1 VGLAVVKVGDGE
13 AQTRILG
20 KGGHAGV
27 PVYGV
32 RGGLLPHLGVRH
44 DEVQVTVFVDD
55 CLGTTIKEHL
65 EAMGLDVVL
74 HADRF
79 GPGTEDL
86 EWIPVVA
93 REGWI
98 VLTRDRA
105 IKRRKLE
112 RQAVIEG
119 PLKYFSI
126 GSSNSALPTHVKV
139 VGNHLVSIRAL
150 AQFMPAPFIATMTR
164 QELRFMWL
172 GDPNPTAHASRAPLP
187 GA

>member
-1 VGLAVVKVGDGE
+1 V
-13 AQTRILG
+13 I
-20 KGGHAGV
+20 
-27 PVYGV
+27 
-32 RGGLLPHLGVRH
+32 
-44 DEVQVTVFVDD
+44 VFVDN

-65 EAMGLDVVL
+65 EGMGLQVVL

-79 GPGTEDL
+79 GPETEDTD
-86 EWIPVVA
+86 WIPVVA
-93 REGWI
+93 RAGWI

-126 GSSNSALPTHVKV
+126 GSSNAALLTHVTV
-139 VGNHLVSIRAL
+139 VGNHLLSIRAL
-150 AQFMPAPFIATMTR
+150 AQFMPAPFIVTMTL
-164 QELRFMWL
+164 QDLRFTW
-172 GDPNPTAHASRAPLP
+172 DPGLISGETSGAPLT